1 MGRKRK
7 AGSAMGD
14 RDRDRDRCV
23 IQSSRARWKNGS
35 CDTADAHGPVCARPA
50 MVLLIAAG
58 DAGTGTCAAAPRPCQ
73 RVRGC
78 WPQVGRTRRD
88 RRAQRYSACKRTG
101 PRAALVERRA
111 VSRTPTT
118 LMRAADGVGGAGECL
133 AGTGIVTATETET
146 ATGTGGKVAAG
157 KGTGAAA
164 AAGTGS
170 AAARAPRHG
179 RGRR

>member
-1 MGRKRK
+1 MLMDQSVRGPPWCCSLPLGMRALARVRRHLAPASVCVAPVCGSTSRVLA
-7 AGSAMGD
+7 AGWAHTARPSCAA
-14 RDRDRDRCV
+14 
-23 IQSSRARWKNGS
+23 IQCMQTDWPA
-35 CDTADAHGPVCARPA
+35 CDTGGA
-50 MVLLIAAG
+50 
-58 DAGTGTCAAAPRPCQ
+58 
-73 RVRGC
+73 
-78 WPQVGRTRRD
+78 
-88 RRAQRYSACKRTG
+88 SAV
-101 PRAALVERRA
+101 A
-111 VSRTPTT
+111 RTPTT

-146 ATGTGGKVAAG
+146 VTETGGKVAAG

>member
-1 MGRKRK
+1 MLMDQSVRGPPWCCSLPRGMRALARVRRHLAPVSVCVGAGRRL
-7 AGSAMGD
+7 G
-14 RDRDRDRCV
+14 
-23 IQSSRARWKNGS
+23 
-35 CDTADAHGPVCARPA
+35 AHGETVVRSDTVHANGLA
-50 MVLLIAAG
+50 
-58 DAGTGTCAAAPRPCQ
+58 
-73 RVRGC
+73 RVRH
-78 WPQVGRTRRD
+78 WWEE
-88 RRAQRYSACKRTG
+88 
-101 PRAALVERRA
+101 ERRA

-133 AGTGIVTATETET
+133 AGTGIVTETETEIG
-146 ATGTGGKVAAG
+146 TGTGGKVAAG